1 MHKYLALDFNFINVD
16 EEQYKIKILVDTLTN
31 CGRWMIV
38 MSNLVP
44 ISLIVTVELVR
55 FIQGLF
61 MQWDIDL
68 CD

>member
-1 MHKYLALDFNFINVD
+1 MLDVI
-16 EEQYKIKILVDTLTN
+16 TH

-44 ISLIVTVELVR
+44 ISLIFTVELVR
-55 FIQGLF
+55 FIQALF

-68 CD
+68 IDKTTGI